1 MEKRV
6 KCTSFEGFD
15 IQINEDNRRRIDRLV
30 ETFQQLNKYPRS
42 FIIEN
47 KEESRFKVFINL
59 KY

>member
-1 MEKRV
+1 M